1 MGLAYRLENVPQEE
15 ALESFR
21 ALMLTLDFEK
31 MPLLGV
37 AIQLRCSGGEA
48 A

>member
-21 ALMLTLDFEK
+21 ALMLTLDLEL
-31 MPLLGV
+31 MLLLGV
-37 AIQLRCSGGEA
+37 AIQLRYSGGEA